1 LAASFAGQSF
11 DNDGLQAGSQAI
23 MTAVGDI
30 ERQLRA
36 LVVMRLGADE
46 AELGE
51 ETSLTA
57 DLGADSLD
65 LVSLII
71 EIEEEF
77 DIDIPDEDAM
87 QIVTF
92 RQLQDYVAFA
102 AALKDI
108 GEPRELQIP
117 GAIRRH

>member
-1 LAASFAGQSF
+1 
-11 DNDGLQAGSQAI
+11 
-23 MTAVGDI
+23 MRAVGDI
-30 ERQLRA
+30 ERQLRT
-36 LVVMRLGADE
+36 LVVMRLGAE
-46 AELGE
+46 ATELGE

-87 QIVTF
+87 QIATF
-92 RQLQDYVAFA
+92 RQLHDYVAFA

-108 GEPRELQIP
+108 GEPREQIP
-117 GAIRRH
+117 GTVRRH